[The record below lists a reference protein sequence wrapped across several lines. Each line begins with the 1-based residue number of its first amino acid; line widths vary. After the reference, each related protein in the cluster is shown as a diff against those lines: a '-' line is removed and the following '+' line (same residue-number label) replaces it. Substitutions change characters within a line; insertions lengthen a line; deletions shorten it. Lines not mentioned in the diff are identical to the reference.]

1 MISKK
6 MLLSLV
12 VLVLCVPM
20 LSADVVLDEDFDGQ
34 APGTWVNSAWDGTSD
49 KYEVVA
55 DTGDIFGAGTDNQ
68 VLRLAPMG
76 GVSGSI
82 NIPDAAIVTLSF
94 DFYHVAADGGTPFG
108 AIQFQPYGTSK
119 LFKFKLHAGNIKKDN
134 GVIGSYGNA
143 VVHFDLTI
151 DNVANLVTLDVD
163 GVELGSW
170 ATYADVDTMNRFAVS
185 CFGSNTVAADPM
197 FIENLTVVPEP
208 ATLALLGLGYICT
221 IRRKKA

>member
-108 AIQFQPYGTSK
+108 AIQFQPYGTSTFHIPLEFVIVLPPPLINSVSK
-119 LFKFKLHAGNIKKDN
+119 LELKFLMGLHLIPSNM
-134 GVIGSYGNA
+134 
-143 VVHFDLTI
+143 VVKR
-151 DNVANLVTLDVD
+151 
-163 GVELGSW
+163 E
-170 ATYADVDTMNRFAVS
+170 
-185 CFGSNTVAADPM
+185 
-197 FIENLTVVPEP
+197 
-208 ATLALLGLGYICT
+208 
-221 IRRKKA
+221 